1 MAETPEED
9 QRRRRRKRLVR
20 GLLAG
25 GAALG
30 LPALI
35 NAVVAQRAKR
45 LPPPRWGQPLR
56 WDTEAG
62 GVSYRRVGARGPRL
76 VTLHS
81 IGPGHSSLEWR
92 EVSERLGTR
101 HRLDAPDL
109 LGWGDSD
116 RPRRRYDGHLYI
128 DLVAGFLHEVVQEP
142 CTLAAAGL
150 SAAYA
155 VQVAVDHPELVR
167 ALALLVPLGV
177 DLHGD
182 EPDLKDMVLHRV
194 LRLPIAGTSALNALT
209 SHASLGHHLRRE
221 VFADPK
227 RVGPAMVE
235 QHYRSSHLPGSH
247 APIAAHVSGYL
258 NHSVSGILHRVEQPV
273 WIGWGRAAK
282 SPSVEAADLWL
293 RQLREAEIEVFEDAA
308 LLPHLERPA
317 EVASAL
323 ADFVTR
329 RGR

>member
-9 QRRRRRKRLVR
+9 QRRRRRQRLVR
-20 GLLAG
+20 GLLVG

-30 LPALI
+30 VPALL

-45 LPPPRWGQPLR
+45 LPPPRWGQPR
-56 WDTEAG
+56 AWRFREAD
-62 GVSYRRVGARGPRL
+62 VAYRRVGARGPL
-76 VTLHS
+76 VLVLHS
-81 IGPGHSSLEWR
+81 IGPGHASLEWR
-92 EVSERLGTR
+92 EVTERLGAR
-101 HRLDAPDL
+101 HRIWAPDL
-109 LGWGDSD
+109 LGWGDSE
-116 RPRRRYDGHLYI
+116 RPRIHYDSHLYL
-128 DLVAGFLHEVVQEP
+128 DLIAAFLHEVVGEP
-142 CTLAAAGL
+142 CTIAAAGL

-167 ALALLVPLGV
+167 ALALVVPLGV

-182 EPDLKDMVLHRV
+182 EPDLKDIVLHRM
-194 LRLPIAGTSALNALT
+194 LRLPVVGTSALNAFT
-209 SHASLGHHLRRE
+209 SHAALGHHLRRE

-227 RVGPAMVE
+227 RVGPDLLE

-258 NHSVSGILHRVEQPV
+258 NHSVSGILGRVEQPV
-273 WIGWGRAAK
+273 WLGWGREAG
-282 SPSVEAADLWL
+282 SPAVEAADLWL
-293 RQLREAEIEVFEDAA
+293 RQLQEAEIEVFEQTA

-317 EVASAL
+317 DVARSL
-323 ADFVTR
+323 ADFLAR